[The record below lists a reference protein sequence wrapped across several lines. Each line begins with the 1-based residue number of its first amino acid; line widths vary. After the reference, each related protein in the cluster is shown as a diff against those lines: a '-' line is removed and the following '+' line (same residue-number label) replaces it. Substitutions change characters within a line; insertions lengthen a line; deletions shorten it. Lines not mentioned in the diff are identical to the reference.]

1 MFLSENVCEYKR
13 QLNIL
18 LLYHFKIVYVPTE
31 KLKTVLAA
39 TLKNI
44 FPKQPPV
51 FCVME
56 KNI

>member
-18 LLYHFKIVYVPTE
+18 LLDHFKIVSVSTE
-31 KLKTVLAA
+31 NLKTVLAA

-44 FPKQPPV
+44 FPQ
-51 FCVME
+51 
-56 KNI
+56 